1 MAAHNELGNLGENIA
16 AKQLASKGYEI
27 LERQW
32 HYKHKEIDIIARKG
46 NVLVVV
52 EVKTR
57 SSEQF
62 GDTSD
67 FITGNKVEFLISAS
81 DAYARQ
87 IGFDGEI
94 RFDVVSIFVIGN
106 EYKVKHIEN
115 AFYPQ

>member
-1 MAAHNELGNLGENIA
+1 MAAHNELGILGENIA

-32 HYKHKEIDIIARKG
+32 HYKHKEIDIIARKD
-46 NVLVVV
+46 NILAIV

-67 FITGNKVEFLISAS
+67 FITDDKIRFLASAS
-81 DAYARQ
+81 EIYAKA
-87 IGFDGEI
+87 IGFNGEI
-94 RFDVVSIFVIGN
+94 RFDVISIYVIGN
-106 EYKVKHIEN
+106 EYKVEHIEN
-115 AFYPQ
+115 AFIPQ

>member
-1 MAAHNELGNLGENIA
+1 MAAHNELGLLGENIA
-16 AKQLASKGYEI
+16 AKRLASKGYEI

-32 HYKHKEIDIIARKG
+32 HCKHKEIDIIARKD
-46 NVLVVV
+46 NILAIV

-67 FITGNKVEFLISAS
+67 FITDDKMKFLSSAS
-81 DAYARQ
+81 EIYAKA

-94 RFDVVSIFVIGN
+94 RFDVITVYVLGE
-106 EYKVKHIEN
+106 EYKVEHIEN
-115 AFYPQ
+115 AFIPK